1 MDVSFSIVVPIYKVE
16 KYLRECVDSIL
27 CQSFSDFEIILV
39 DDGSPDGCPRICDEY
54 AEKDPRVKVIHKT
67 NGGLSDARNAGFEI
81 AKGEYIIF
89 LDSDDYW
96 DDNDALAK
104 IQKIL
109 LKQPADVVTWRK
121 TKYSEETKERTYVG
135 YDVAEQD
142 KECFGA
148 LLKSR
153 NFTVSAS
160 TKSIKRS
167 MFEEHD
173 LRFVKGVLS
182 EDIEW
187 CARLL
192 CAAET
197 IVPSN
202 LDFYIYRQRAGSI
215 THEIDERNIRDVKS
229 HLLSIDAMI
238 QRPECHNREKLRMLL
253 AEEFCNFVVTLTAY
267 KNWMQE
273 IDWVKEKKPWLKW
286 ACTRKSKIL
295 KIMLNTIGVKAS
307 IKIIK
312 VAR

>member
-1 MDVSFSIVVPIYKVE
+1 MLFSIVVPVYKVE
-16 KYLRECVDSIL
+16 EYLEKCVTSVL
-27 CQSFSDFEIILV
+27 EQTFPDFELVLV
-39 DDGSPDGCPRICDEY
+39 DDGSPDNCPQICDEY
-54 AEKDPRVKVIHKT
+54 LEKDSRIKVIHKI
-67 NGGLSDARNAGFEI
+67 NGGLSDARNAGLD
-81 AKGEYIIF
+81 ATCGEYVIF

-96 DDNDALAK
+96 DDKDALLK
-104 IQKIL
+104 MQKIL
-109 LKQPADVVTWRK
+109 LGRSVDVLTWRFK
-121 TKYSEETKERTYVG
+121 KYSEDTKTLIEVG
-135 YDVAEQD
+135 DDVAEQD
-142 KECFGA
+142 EECFGT

-153 NFTVSAS
+153 NFTVSAW

-167 MFEEHD
+167 IFEEHG
-173 LRFVKGVLS
+173 LRFEKGVLS

-187 CARLL
+187 CARLVSV
-192 CAAET
+192 AET

-273 IDWVKEKKPWLKW
+273 IDWCESIDKNY
-286 ACTRKSKIL
+286 KSSKVSDE
-295 KIMLNTIGVKAS
+295 NFNH
-307 IKIIK
+307 IKYDLG
-312 VAR
+312 